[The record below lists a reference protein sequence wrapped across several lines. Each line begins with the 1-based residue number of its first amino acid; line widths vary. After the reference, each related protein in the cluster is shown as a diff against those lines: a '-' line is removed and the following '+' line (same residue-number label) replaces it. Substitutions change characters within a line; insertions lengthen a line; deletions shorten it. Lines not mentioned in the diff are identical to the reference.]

1 MARNTEILIKEAAK
15 IMRADPKIEAAV
27 VNVVKQGLEAFT
39 KRDLDAV
46 LAFFAPDP
54 DVIVIG
60 TGGDEKG
67 VGLAEIRNIL
77 GRAIAQFE
85 EAFFELGWHSVSAA
99 GSVAM
104 LTADVT
110 LYVKTS
116 DRQISEQIRLT
127 VVLEQRGDRWLI
139 IQWHDSL
146 PAAGQKE
153 GQAFAT

>member
-1 MARNTEILIKEAAK
+1 MDRNTEILMKEAVK
-15 IMRADPKIEAAV
+15 IMRADPKTEAAV
-27 VNVVKQGLEAFT
+27 VNIVKQGFEAFT
-39 KRDLDAV
+39 KRDLEAV

-60 TGGDEKG
+60 TGRDEKG

-77 GRAIAQFE
+77 GRAIGQFK
-85 EAFFELGWHSVSAA
+85 EASFDFGWHSVSRA
-99 GSVAM
+99 GPVAM

-116 DRQISEQIRLT
+116 DRQITEQIRLT
-127 VVLEQRGDRWLI
+127 VVLEQRGDKWLV

>member
-1 MARNTEILIKEAAK
+1 MKEAVK
-15 IMRADPKIEAAV
+15 TMRADPKTEAAV
-27 VNVVKQGLEAFT
+27 INVVKQGFEAFT

-67 VGLAEIRNIL
+67 VGLAEIKNIL
-77 GRAIAQFE
+77 GRAIGQFE
-85 EAFFELGWHSVSAA
+85 EASFEFGWHSVSAA

-104 LTADVT
+104 LAADVT
-110 LYVKTS
+110 LYVKTG
-116 DRQISEQIRLT
+116 DQQITEQIRLT
-127 VVLEQRGDRWLI
+127 VVLEQRGGRWLI

>member
-1 MARNTEILIKEAAK
+1 
-15 IMRADPKIEAAV
+15 MRADARTEATV
-27 VNVVKQGLEAFT
+27 MNVVQQCFEAFT
-39 KRDLDAV
+39 KKDLDAIM
-46 LAFFAPDP
+46 AFVAPDP
-54 DVIVIG
+54 DVILIG
-60 TGGDEKG
+60 TGRDEKC
-67 VGLAEIRNIL
+67 VGLDEIRNIL
-77 GRAIAQFE
+77 GRSLSQFE
-85 EAFFELGWHSVSAA
+85 EASFKFGWHSVSAA

-104 LTADVT
+104 LAADVT

-116 DRQISEQIRLT
+116 DRQITEQMRLT

>member
-1 MARNTEILIKEAAK
+1 
-15 IMRADPKIEAAV
+15 MRADPETEAAV
-27 VNVVKQGLEAFT
+27 VNVVKKGFEAFT
-39 KRDLDAV
+39 KKDLDAV

-60 TGGDEKG
+60 TGRDEKG
-67 VGLAEIRNIL
+67 IGPAEIRKIL
-77 GRAIAQFE
+77 GRAIGQFE
-85 EAFFELGWHSVSAA
+85 EASFEFGWHSVSVA
-99 GSVAM
+99 GSVVTLA
-104 LTADVT
+104 ADVT

-116 DRQISEQIRLT
+116 DRQLTEQIRLT
-127 VVLEQRGDRWLI
+127 IVLERRGDRWLV

>member
-1 MARNTEILIKEAAK
+1 
-15 IMRADPKIEAAV
+15 MRADPKTEAAV
-27 VNVVKQGLEAFT
+27 VNIVKQSLEAFT

-77 GRAIAQFE
+77 GRAFAQFE
-85 EAFFELGWHSVSAA
+85 EASFKFGWHSVSAA

-104 LTADVT
+104 LAADVT
-110 LYVKTS
+110 LYVKTG

-127 VVLEQRGDRWLI
+127 VVLEERGDRWLI

>member
-1 MARNTEILIKEAAK
+1 MDRSTEILITEAAK
-15 IMRADPKIEAAV
+15 IMRADPKTEAAV
-27 VNVVKQGLEAFT
+27 LNIVKQCFEAFT

-46 LAFFAPDP
+46 LAFFAADP

-60 TGGDEKG
+60 MGGDEKG
-67 VGLAEIRNIL
+67 VGLGEIRNIL

-85 EAFFELGWHSVSAA
+85 EATFEFGWHSVSAV

-104 LTADVT
+104 LAADVT
-110 LYVKTS
+110 LYVKTN
-116 DRQISEQIRLT
+116 DRQITEQIRLT

-146 PAAGQKE
+146 RAAGQKE

>member
-1 MARNTEILIKEAAK
+1 
-15 IMRADPKIEAAV
+15 MRADPKTEAAV
-27 VNVVKQGLEAFT
+27 VNIVKQGFEAFT

-85 EAFFELGWHSVSAA
+85 EASFKFGWHSVSAA
-99 GSVAM
+99 GSVVM
-104 LTADVT
+104 LAADVT

-116 DRQISEQIRLT
+116 DRQITEQIRLT

-146 PAAGQKE
+146 PAAGQKK
-153 GQAFAT
+153 GKAFAT

>member
-1 MARNTEILIKEAAK
+1 
-15 IMRADPKIEAAV
+15 MRADPKTEAEV
-27 VNVVKQGLEAFT
+27 VNIVKQGLEAFT

-67 VGLAEIRNIL
+67 VGLGEIRKIL
-77 GRAIAQFE
+77 GRAFAQFE
-85 EAFFELGWHSVSAA
+85 EASFKFGWHSVSAA
-99 GSVAM
+99 DSVA
-104 LTADVT
+104 LLAADVT
-110 LYVKTS
+110 LYVKTG
-116 DRQISEQIRLT
+116 DRQITEQIRLT
-127 VVLEQRGDRWLI
+127 VVLEQRGGRWLI